1 VTLSQRSTNLGE
13 RRFLGSLQTKIRGI
27 FFNAKNMKNNL
38 KLTKPGLETLRHELE
53 ELLNVKRPK
62 LVERLANARSQG
74 DLSENSDYQS
84 AKEELE
90 FLDGRIDELTEV
102 VKTAAVVSIGAK
114 AGKDGVTVGTK
125 VTVKVN
131 GAKTI
136 FDIVGE
142 WEADPINKKIS
153 HDSPLGIALS
163 GKKVGDKVEV
173 EAPAGK
179 LQYEI
184 LAIE

>member
-1 VTLSQRSTNLGE
+1 M
-13 RRFLGSLQTKIRGI
+13 
-27 FFNAKNMKNNL
+27 NAKVN
-38 KLTKPGLETLRHELE
+38 LTKEGLETLKKELAV
-53 ELLNVKRPK
+53 LLEVKRPK
-62 LVERLANARSQG
+62 LVDRLSNARSQG

-102 VKTAAVVSIGAK
+102 VKTAVVVSVSNNGNGIG
-114 AGKDGVTVGTK
+114 VGTK

-131 GAKTI
+131 GKETV
-136 FDIVGE
+136 FDMVGE
-142 WEADPINKKIS
+142 WEADPVNKKIS
-153 HDSPLGIALS
+153 DSSPLGLALI
-163 GKKVGDKVEV
+163 GKKAGDKVEV

-179 LQYEI
+179 VLYEI

>member
-1 VTLSQRSTNLGE
+1 MR
-13 RRFLGSLQTKIRGI
+13 
-27 FFNAKNMKNNL
+27 NNI
-38 KLTKPGLETLRHELE
+38 KLTKAGLEALKKELA
-53 ELLNVKRPK
+53 ELLDVKRPK
-62 LVERLANARSQG
+62 LVDRLANARSQG

-102 VKTAAVVSIGAK
+102 VQTAVVADGSKNG
-114 AGKDGVTVGTK
+114 DGVGVGTK

-131 GAKTI
+131 GKENI
-136 FDIVGE
+136 FDVVGD
-142 WEADPINKKIS
+142 WEADPVNKKIS
-153 HDSPLGIALS
+153 DSSPLGVALV
-163 GKKVGDKVEV
+163 GKKVGDKAEV

-179 LQYEI
+179 VMYEI

>member
-1 VTLSQRSTNLGE
+1 MQN
-13 RRFLGSLQTKIRGI
+13 K
-27 FFNAKNMKNNL
+27 L
-38 KLTKPGLETLRHELE
+38 KLTKEGLETLKIELG
-53 ELLNVKRPK
+53 ELRDVKRPK
-62 LVERLANARSQG
+62 LVDRLANARSQG

-90 FLDGRIDELTEV
+90 FLDGRIDELEEV
-102 VKTAAVVSIGAK
+102 VKTAAVITSGSKNGVSG
-114 AGKDGVTVGTK
+114 VGTK

-131 GAKTI
+131 GEKTV
-136 FDIVGE
+136 FSIVGE
-142 WEADPINKKIS
+142 WEADPINRKIS
-153 HDSPLGIALS
+153 HESPLGMALV
-163 GKKVGDKVEV
+163 GKRVGEKVEV

>member
-1 VTLSQRSTNLGE
+1 MTANV
-13 RRFLGSLQTKIRGI
+13 
-27 FFNAKNMKNNL
+27 
-38 KLTKPGLETLRHELE
+38 KLTKTGLTELQKE
-53 ELLNVKRPK
+53 FAELTEVKRPK

-90 FLDGRIDELTEV
+90 FLDGRIDELEEV
-102 VKTAAVVSIGAK
+102 IKNADVVSKTGGA
-114 AGKDGVTVGTK
+114 GVGLGTK
-125 VTVKVN
+125 VTVKIN
-131 GAKTI
+131 GKQTV

-142 WEADPINKKIS
+142 WEADPANKKIA
-153 HDSPLGIALS
+153 HDSPLGAALL
-163 GKKVGDKVEV
+163 GKKVGEMAEV

-179 LQYEI
+179 LKYEI